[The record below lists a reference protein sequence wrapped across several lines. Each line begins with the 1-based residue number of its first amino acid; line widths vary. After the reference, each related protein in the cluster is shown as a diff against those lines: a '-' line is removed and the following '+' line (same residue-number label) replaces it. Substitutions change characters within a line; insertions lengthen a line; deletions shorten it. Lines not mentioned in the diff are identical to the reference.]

1 MTRAEI
7 ISLTRDLV
15 REPSTNTNALLSNT
29 GNLLRLINDAAE
41 QVVLDLIPHMP
52 EQFLKTKTVSLVADQ
67 AAYSLAATITAATL
81 AFVDSSPDTITDSGE
96 AFITSQFRS
105 GMTVKISGAGETG
118 NNGNFTLETVA
129 AGTLTLDAADTL
141 TTEAVGSSVTITELN
156 PFYQIYK
163 VERNVSGQSPREID
177 IIDPL
182 EHQFVTTV
190 GQTEAAPTSCW
201 FEGDTLYFKKTPS
214 TAVADYAK
222 VYLIPGEAVTVPT
235 NGPKIIPQ
243 PFHSCIASWAALL
256 VANMLEQNPARF
268 NYLYNK
274 RMKSALQVWD
284 LRYHQKPRFVRE
296 SVTDRVYTSDLER
309 AFTDKGWE

>member
-15 REPSTNTNALLSNT
+15 KQTSTTTNALLSNT
-29 GNLLRLINDAAE
+29 GNLLRFINDAAE
-41 QVVLDLIPHMP
+41 QVVFDLIPHMP

-67 AAYSLAATITAATL
+67 AEYSLAATITAETL

-105 GMTVKISGAGETG
+105 GMTVKVSGAGETG
-118 NNGNFTLETVA
+118 NNANVTLETVA
-129 AGTLTLDAADTL
+129 AGTLTLDATDTV
-141 TTEAVGSSVTITELN
+141 TAESVGEEITITELN
-156 PFYQIYK
+156 PFYQIFK
-163 VERNVSGQSPREID
+163 IERNVSGQSPREID

-214 TAVADYAK
+214 TTVADYAK
-222 VYLIPGEAVTVPT
+222 VYLIPGEAVTIPT

-243 PFHSCIASWAALL
+243 PFHSCIAYWAALII
-256 VANMLEQNPARF
+256 ANMLGQTPAPF

-274 RMKSALQVWD
+274 KMKSGMQVWD
-284 LRYHQKPRFVRE
+284 LRYQQKPRFVRE
-296 SVTDRVYTSDLER
+296 SVVDRVYTSDLER
-309 AFTDKGWE
+309 AFTDKDWE